1 MKTAQQILNDK
12 THNNILTIEPDRPVI
27 DALIIMAEYKIGAL
41 LVMDKNKLLGII
53 SERDYAREIVL
64 HGRSSKVSLVKD
76 IMTKDVI
83 TIDAHETYDKGLEI
97 MTENRIRHLP
107 VLENK
112 KVIGMLS
119 LGDLAKETISHQ
131 KFFNRAIRKF
141 FKKLVTNNFNENSF
155 FSSAIKFSVK
165 NLLPRSKIQMT
176 ISHRDDHFSAHDLSL
191 HMRIRIIFAGIV
203 MTISTHRLVRG

>member
-64 HGRSSKVSLVKD
+64 HGRSSKVSCVKD

-131 KFFNRAIRKF
+131 KFLI
-141 FKKLVTNNFNENSF
+141 EQYESF
-155 FSSAIKFSVK
+155 LKS
-165 NLLPRSKIQMT
+165 
-176 ISHRDDHFSAHDLSL
+176 
-191 HMRIRIIFAGIV
+191 
-203 MTISTHRLVRG
+203 